1 MSGKRSLA
9 RPLFAT
15 FDLFGLTFRPF
26 ALEQLFHFRGSLLD
40 KTAFRFFRIFP
51 LVASFFFPFLKL
63 QSWILFLC
71 PRGAKKENNRGR

>member
-15 FDLFGLTFRPF
+15 FDLFGVTFRPF

-40 KTAFRFFRIFP
+40 KTAFRFF
-51 LVASFFFPFLKL
+51 LEYFL
-63 QSWILFLC
+63 
-71 PRGAKKENNRGR
+71 

>member
-51 LVASFFFPFLKL
+51 LVASFF
-63 QSWILFLC
+63 SLFKTSELDFISLSA
-71 PRGAKKENNRGR
+71 RG

>member
-15 FDLFGLTFRPF
+15 FDLFGVTFRPF
-26 ALEQLFHFRGSLLD
+26 ALEQLFHF
-40 KTAFRFFRIFP
+40 TFFVFFRIFP
-51 LVASFFFPFLKL
+51 LVASFFPFLKL